1 MSILAS
7 HSTFTVLNSTF
18 IQTVNASRRKRHG
31 QGRRQRRQ
39 VVVAVPLGKI
49 SQSSFVAP
57 DRFLTRLQH
66 LGSYPAVSDGIET
79 FKSNPYGAKSL
90 DIANATYAKFGEP
103 IVPHLKGPYAYVK
116 PYVEKADSLADA
128 GLGKVDST
136 FPIVK
141 EDTHTLIDTAKS
153 YAFFPFALAGN
164 GRDYLFST
172 WDDEYNKTAKA
183 NNRGPGISTSIMA
196 IISTQLKIVSD
207 AAHVVGDY
215 LGPKKEEAKA
225 KRDSF
230 IDTASQKTSAYTEE
244 AKKKKDGYTEEAKKK
259 TDGYAEE
266 AKKKKDQAQTKASS

>member
-1 MSILAS
+1 M
-7 HSTFTVLNSTF
+7 
-18 IQTVNASRRKRHG
+18 
-31 QGRRQRRQ
+31 
-39 VVVAVPLGKI
+39 
-49 SQSSFVAP
+49 
-57 DRFLTRLQH
+57 QH

-90 DIANATYAKFGEP
+90 DIANATYDKFGKP

-141 EDTHTLIDTAKS
+141 EDTSTLVDTAKS
-153 YAFFPFALAGN
+153 YAFYPFSLAGQ
-164 GRDYLFST
+164 GRDYLFGT
-172 WDDEYNKTAKA
+172 WEDEYNKTAKA
-183 NNRGPGISTSIMA
+183 NNRGPGISTSVMA

-215 LGPKKEEAKA
+215 LGPKKDEAKA

-230 IDTASQKTSAYTEE
+230 IDSASKKASGYTEE

-259 TDGYAEE
+259 TD
-266 AKKKKDQAQTKASS
+266 QAQQKASS